1 MTRGDLERFKNML
14 LERQEN
20 LNNWL
25 QTFSPSE
32 DEIRKVRTLLNDID
46 KALGRVEDKT
56 FGECVVCKGEV
67 ELNRLEVQP
76 VRQICLSCITEE
88 ERITLEHELTVASR
102 IHRAL
107 LPQSYEK
114 IDGFELA
121 VKSIAAGSI
130 GGDYYDILPGVNGSG
145 SRIVIGDTMG
155 KGLPAGL
162 LMANLQGA
170 LRIYGEQLDSPAALV
185 SRLNLWLCRNIPVT
199 KFVSLFCARVES
211 SNGEDSKLIYTNA
224 GHPLPILV
232 RENGTVETLDTDGGI
247 LGVHEQFT
255 FQEKSVSFSS
265 GDMLVLYTDGI
276 TEAENYHGQM
286 FGEIRLI
293 EYIKNRR
300 TEPLDSFLGILLSEI
315 QSFSEKP
322 DLEDDTTVIAL
333 RKSL

>member
-1 MTRGDLERFKNML
+1 MTRDDLEHFKNLL

-25 QTFSPSE
+25 QTFSPGE
-32 DEIRKVRTLLNDID
+32 DEIRKVRSLLSDID
-46 KALGRVEDKT
+46 QALGRVTNES

-76 VRQICLSCITEE
+76 VRQVCLSCISEE
-88 ERITLEHELTVASR
+88 ERTTLENELTVASR

-114 IDGFELA
+114 IDGLELA
-121 VKSIAAGSI
+121 VKSFAVGSI
-130 GGDYYDILPGVNGSG
+130 GGDYYDFLPSINGSG

-170 LRIYGEQLDSPAALV
+170 LRIYGEQHDSPAALV
-185 SRLNLWLCRNIPVT
+185 TRLNQWLCRNIPVT
-199 KFVSLFCARVES
+199 KFVSLFCARVEN
-211 SNGEDSKLIYTNA
+211 SNSKDARIVYTNA
-224 GHPLPILV
+224 GHPQPIMV
-232 RENGTVETLDTDGGI
+232 RNNGSVELLESNGGI

-255 FQEKSVSFSS
+255 FEESSIPFSP

-276 TEAENYHGQM
+276 TEAENFHGAM
-286 FGEIRLI
+286 FGEERLT
-293 EYIKNRR
+293 EYFKNRKD
-300 TEPLDSFLGILLSEI
+300 ESFDNILDILLSEI

-333 RKSL
+333 RKS

>member
-1 MTRGDLERFKNML
+1 MTRGDLEHFKNL
-14 LERQEN
+14 LIERQEN

-25 QTFSPSE
+25 QTFAPSE

-46 KALGRVEDKT
+46 KALGRVENSS
-56 FGECVVCKGEV
+56 FGVCEVCKGEV
-67 ELNRLEVQP
+67 ELSRLEVQP
-76 VRQICLSCITEE
+76 VRQVCLSCITEE
-88 ERITLEHELTVASR
+88 ERTTLEHELTVASR

-114 IDGFELA
+114 IDGFDLA

-130 GGDYYDILPGVNGSG
+130 GGDYYDFLPSINNSG

-185 SRLNLWLCRNIPVT
+185 TRLNQWLCRNIPVT
-199 KFVSLFCARVES
+199 KFVTLFCARIQ
-211 SNGEDSKLIYTNA
+211 NGNSKESKLTFTNA
-224 GHPLPILV
+224 GHPHPILI
-232 RENGTVETLDTDGGI
+232 RKSGELELLDTDGGI

-255 FQEKSVSFSS
+255 FKDKSVSIAP
-265 GDMLVLYTDGI
+265 GDILVLYTDGI

-286 FGEIRLI
+286 FGEERLI
-293 EYIKNRR
+293 SYIKNRKS
-300 TEPLDSFLGILLSEI
+300 EPFDNFVDILLSEI

-322 DLEDDTTVIAL
+322 ELEDDTTVIAL
-333 RKSL
+333 RKS

>member
-1 MTRGDLERFKNML
+1 MTRGDFEHFKNLL

-25 QTFSPSE
+25 QTFAPGE
-32 DEIRKVRTLLNDID
+32 DEIRKVRALLNDLD
-46 KALGRVEDKT
+46 KALGRVEDKS
-56 FGECVVCKGEV
+56 FGVCEVCKGEV

-76 VRQICLSCITEE
+76 VRQVCLSCITDE
-88 ERITLEHELTVASR
+88 ERVTLEHELTVASR

-114 IDGFELA
+114 IDGFEVA
-121 VKSIAAGSI
+121 VKSYAAGSI
-130 GGDYYDILPGVNGSG
+130 GGDYYDFLARQNGSG
-145 SRIVIGDTMG
+145 SRIIIGDTMG

-170 LRIYGEQLDSPAALV
+170 LRIYGEQIDSPAALV
-185 SRLNLWLCRNIPVT
+185 TRLNQWLCRNIPVT
-199 KFVSLFCARVES
+199 KFVSLCCVRVDN
-211 SNGEDSKLIYTNA
+211 SNGKSSITYANA

-232 RENGTVETLDTDGGI
+232 RKNGNVELLESCGGV

-255 FQEKSVSFSS
+255 YQDTTISFAP
-265 GDMLVLYTDGI
+265 GDVLVLYTDGI
-276 TEAENYHGQM
+276 TEAENYHGAM
-286 FGEIRLI
+286 FGEERLT
-293 EYIKNRR
+293 EYMKNRR
-300 TEPLDSFLGILLSEI
+300 HESFDSFLEVLLSEI

-333 RKSL
+333 RKSS

>member
-1 MTRGDLERFKNML
+1 MTRGDFEHFKQL
-14 LERQEN
+14 LVERQEN

-25 QTFSPSE
+25 QTFAPGD
-32 DEIRKVRTLLNDID
+32 DEIRKVRALLNDLD
-46 KALGRVEDKT
+46 KALERVEDQS
-56 FGECVVCKGEV
+56 FGVCEVCKGEV

-76 VRQICLSCITEE
+76 VRQVCLTCITDE

-114 IDGFELA
+114 IDGFEVA
-121 VKSIAAGSI
+121 VKSFAAGHI
-130 GGDYYDILPGVNGSG
+130 GGDYYDFLSSVNGSG

-170 LRIYGEQLDSPAALV
+170 LRIYGEQIHSPAALV
-185 SRLNLWLCRNIPVT
+185 TRLNQWLCRNIPVT
-199 KFVSLFCARVES
+199 KFVSLCCIRVNNANGKS
-211 SNGEDSKLIYTNA
+211 SITYSNA
-224 GHPLPILV
+224 GHPQPIIV
-232 RENGTVETLDTDGGI
+232 RASGQVELLETNGGV

-255 FQEKSVSFSS
+255 YQDITVPFSP
-265 GDMLVLYTDGI
+265 GDILVLYTDGI
-276 TEAENYHGQM
+276 TEAENYHGAM
-286 FGEIRLI
+286 FGEERLT

-300 TEPLDSFLGILLSEI
+300 SEPLNSFLDVLLSEI
-315 QSFSEKP
+315 VSFSEKP
-322 DLEDDTTVIAL
+322 DLEDDTTVIVL

>member
-1 MTRGDLERFKNML
+1 MTRGDFEHFKNLL

-25 QTFSPSE
+25 QTFAPGE
-32 DEIRKVRTLLNDID
+32 DEIRKVRALLNDID
-46 KALGRVEDKT
+46 KALGRVEDQS
-56 FGECVVCKGEV
+56 FGVCEVCKGEV

-76 VRQICLSCITEE
+76 VRQVCLSCITDE

-114 IDGFELA
+114 IDGFEVA
-121 VKSIAAGSI
+121 VKSYAAGSI
-130 GGDYYDILPGVNGSG
+130 GGDYYDFLSAQNGSG

-170 LRIYGEQLDSPAALV
+170 LRIYGEQIDSPAALV
-185 SRLNLWLCRNIPVT
+185 TRLNQWLCRNIPVI
-199 KFVSLFCARVES
+199 KFVSLFCVRIDN
-211 SNGEDSKLIYTNA
+211 SNGKNSITYSNA
-224 GHPLPILV
+224 GHPQPILV
-232 RENGTVETLDTDGGI
+232 RANGNVELLECNGGV

-255 FQEKSVSFSS
+255 YQDITVPFSP
-265 GDMLVLYTDGI
+265 GDILVLYTDGI
-276 TEAENYHGQM
+276 TEAENYHGAM
-286 FGEIRLI
+286 FGEERLT
-293 EYIKNRR
+293 EYVKNRHS
-300 TEPLDSFLGILLSEI
+300 EPLNNFLDVLLSEI

-333 RKSL
+333 RKSS